1 MAEYEVF
8 IEEDEEGGYVIECPS
23 LPGCHTQ
30 GETLD
35 EAIEN
40 IKELI
45 PLCLEARKVK
55 PPGRRPRRGAM
66 GTRKIL
72 LSGKMVIAA

>member
-1 MAEYEVF
+1 MGEYEVF

-30 GETLD
+30 GETID
-35 EAIEN
+35 EAVHN
-40 IKELI
+40 LKELI
-45 PLCLEARKVK
+45 PLCLEAQRGKVPGK
-55 PPGRRPRRGAM
+55 TPSGRRIKA
-66 GTRKIL
+66 RKIL